1 MFLEGTFYL
10 DGPWIYEKGSHFCV
24 FSSMDSW
31 CLEEIISLVVLRR
44 GWNSQPQGLQTRSP
58 IRKSR
63 QEKQK
68 SKPFFFLI
76 SHNFRE
82 IWCSAFFLWIWNKK
96 VSKAFTLQQHSNGKW
111 TLWRCISY
119 SRRVIVFHCHVSLP
133 EGKALK
139 QKHFGAET
147 LLFRLIRF
155 PFQVFWNNLCFSS
168 STSASIIQA
177 AFTVS
182 FPVILFLV

>member
-1 MFLEGTFYL
+1 MKFTTPGITNWLP
-10 DGPWIYEKGSHFCV
+10 DKKK
-24 FSSMDSW
+24 SS
-31 CLEEIISLVVLRR
+31 
-44 GWNSQPQGLQTRSP
+44 
-58 IRKSR
+58 RKA
-63 QEKQK
+63 EKQAV
-68 SKPFFFLI
+68 FFLI